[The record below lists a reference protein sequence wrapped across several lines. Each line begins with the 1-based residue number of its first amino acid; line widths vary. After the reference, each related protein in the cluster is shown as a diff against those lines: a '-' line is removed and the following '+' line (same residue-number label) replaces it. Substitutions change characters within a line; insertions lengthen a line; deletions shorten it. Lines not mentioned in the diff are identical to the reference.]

1 MKLNTGGAR
10 RMILEKNIDI
20 VGERAILLM
29 ALGSLRVLEH
39 KAITIDESQRILFSP
54 YISTHLEKN
63 KVDERIIDIIIECCE
78 LEDIFEL
85 IPTKYMQTL
94 QILQNRIIE
103 ILKQYDEESR
113 KRWIIIDEKYFS

>member
-1 MKLNTGGAR
+1 M
-10 RMILEKNIDI
+10 
-20 VGERAILLM
+20 
-29 ALGSLRVLEH
+29 EH

-63 KVDERIIDIIIECCE
+63 KVNEHIIDIIIECCE

-85 IPTKYMQTL
+85 IPTKYMETL

-113 KRWIIIDEKYFS
+113 KRWIII

>member
-1 MKLNTGGAR
+1 
-10 RMILEKNIDI
+10 
-20 VGERAILLM
+20 M
-29 ALGSLRVLEH
+29 ALGSLWALEH
-39 KAITIDESQRILFSP
+39 KAINIDESQRILFSP

-94 QILQNRIIE
+94 QILRNKIIE
-103 ILKQYDEESR
+103 ISRQYNEETR
-113 KRWIIIDEKYFS
+113 KRWVIVDEE

>member
-1 MKLNTGGAR
+1 
-10 RMILEKNIDI
+10 
-20 VGERAILLM
+20 M
-29 ALGSLRVLEH
+29 ALGSLRALEH

-63 KVDERIIDIIIECCE
+63 KFNDCITDIIIECCE

-94 QILQNRIIE
+94 QTLQNRIIE
-103 ILKQYDEESR
+103 ILKQYGEEPR
-113 KRWIIIDEKYFS
+113 KKG

>member
-20 VGERAILLM
+20 VDERAILLM